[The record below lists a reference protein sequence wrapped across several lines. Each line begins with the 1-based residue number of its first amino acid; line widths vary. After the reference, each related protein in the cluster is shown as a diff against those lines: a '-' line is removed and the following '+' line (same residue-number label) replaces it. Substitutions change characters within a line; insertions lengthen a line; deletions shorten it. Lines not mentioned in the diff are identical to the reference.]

1 MKKLNN
7 SSIRLSKKCHCDER
21 SEEAISYFPH
31 RIGIATLPS
40 VARND
45 RRGLFRQLII
55 LLLIVMWFLPMLLS
69 SAHGED
75 KKAAPNKERI
85 NSVVGKGLDYL
96 ARTQNANGSWTC
108 QIGYKLNDTYQGEEN
123 VNENVG
129 ITAIAGIAF
138 LAQGNVPGKGKYG
151 TNVEKAVQFVLSCA
165 RETDGYI
172 TKHGTRMYE
181 HGFATLF
188 LAEVYGMTKREDIK
202 SRLKNSAQLIINS
215 QHPDGGWRYQPSP
228 LDADISVTV
237 TTLQALRACRNVG
250 IAVPKEVIDKAV
262 SYVKKSYIALPDA
275 MGAFNYQLTPPTRI
289 SFALTS
295 AGVTSLMS
303 AGEYNTPE
311 IQRGINYILKNLP
324 GSYGDYHYY
333 YGHYYAVQA
342 LFQAGGKN
350 WEQYFGRIR
359 NEIIV
364 YQQPDGSWMDDVGPA
379 YATAMA
385 CIILQIPNDYLPIFQ
400 R

>member
-1 MKKLNN
+1 MKKRNN
-7 SSIRLSKKCHCDER
+7 
-21 SEEAISYFPH
+21 
-31 RIGIATLPS
+31 
-40 VARND
+40 N
-45 RRGLFRQLII
+45 
-55 LLLIVMWFLPMLLS
+55 LLLCFMIAGLLPVLLS
-69 SAHGED
+69 SARGED
-75 KKAAPNKERI
+75 KKPSPNKERV

-108 QIGYKLNDTYQGEEN
+108 QIGYKLNDIYKGED
-123 VNENVG
+123 NENVG

-138 LAQGNVPGKGKYG
+138 LAQGSVPGKGKYG
-151 TNVEKAVQFVLSCA
+151 ANVEKAVQFILSCA

-172 TKHGTRMYE
+172 TKYGTRMYE

-188 LAEVYGMTKREDIK
+188 LAEVYGMTKREDVK

-215 QHPDGGWRYQPSP
+215 QHPEGGWRYQPSP

-262 SYVKKSYIALPDA
+262 SYVKKSYVVLPES
-275 MGAFNYQLTPPTRI
+275 MGAFNYQLTPPSRI

-311 IQRGINYILKNLP
+311 VQRGINYILKNLP
-324 GSYGDYHYY
+324 TAYGDYHYY

-350 WEQYFGRIR
+350 WEQYFSRIR

-364 YQQPDGSWMDDVGPA
+364 QQERDGSGAWTDDVGPA

>member
-1 MKKLNN
+1 MKKQSNIL
-7 SSIRLSKKCHCDER
+7 
-21 SEEAISYFPH
+21 
-31 RIGIATLPS
+31 RIFIG
-40 VARND
+40 
-45 RRGLFRQLII
+45 
-55 LLLIVMWFLPMLLS
+55 LLLVFAAYHLLYS
-69 SAHGED
+69 QESRQPATD
-75 KKAAPNKERI
+75 KNRI
-85 NSVVGKGLDYL
+85 NSAVLKGLDYL

-108 QIGYKLNDTYQGEEN
+108 AIGYKLNDTYQGKEYD
-123 VNENVG
+123 NVG
-129 ITAIAGIAF
+129 ITAIAGIAL
-138 LAQGNVPGKGKYG
+138 LAHGSTPGKGRYG
-151 TNVEKAVQFVLSCA
+151 AQVERAVQFVLSCA

-172 TKHGTRMYE
+172 TRHGTRMYE

-188 LAEVYGMTKREDIK
+188 LAEAYGMVKRDDIK
-202 SRLKNSAQLIINS
+202 GKLKNSVQLIINS
-215 QHPDGGWRYQPSP
+215 QHPSGGWRYQPYP
-228 LDADISVTV
+228 TDADISVTV
-237 TTLQALRACRNVG
+237 TILQALRACRNSG

-262 SYVKKSYIALPDA
+262 NYIKKSYVQIDSN

-295 AGVTSLMS
+295 AGVTSMMS

-311 IQRGINYILKNLP
+311 IQKGVSYILKNMP
-324 GSYGDYHYY
+324 ENYGDYHYY

-342 LFQAGGKN
+342 LFQFGGKS
-350 WEQYFGRIR
+350 WEQYFSRVR

-364 YQQPDGSWMDDVGPA
+364 YQQADGTWQDDVGSP

>member
-7 SSIRLSKKCHCDER
+7 
-21 SEEAISYFPH
+21 
-31 RIGIATLPS
+31 
-40 VARND
+40 N
-45 RRGLFRQLII
+45 
-55 LLLIVMWFLPMLLS
+55 LLLFLVIACFLAVLLS
-69 SAHGED
+69 SAQGED
-75 KKAAPNKERI
+75 KKPAPNKERV

-96 ARTQNANGSWTC
+96 ALTQNANGSWTC

-123 VNENVG
+123 VNDNVG
-129 ITAIAGIAF
+129 VTAIAGIAF
-138 LAQGNVPGKGKYG
+138 LAQGSVPGKGKYG

-172 TKHGTRMYE
+172 AKHGTRMYE

-188 LAEVYGMTKREDIK
+188 LAEVYGMNKREDIK
-202 SRLKNSAQLIINS
+202 SRLKNSAQLIVNS
-215 QHPDGGWRYQPSP
+215 QHPEGGWRYTPHAN
-228 LDADISVTV
+228 DADISVTV
-237 TTLQALRACRNVG
+237 TILQALRACRNVG
-250 IAVPKEVIDKAV
+250 ISVPKEVIDKAV
-262 SYVKKSYIALPDA
+262 SYVKKSYVALGES
-275 MGAFNYQLTPPTRI
+275 MGAFNYQLTPPSRI

-295 AGVTSLMS
+295 AGVTALMS

-311 IQRGINYILKNLP
+311 VQRGINYILKNLP
-324 GSYGDYHYY
+324 TAYANYHYY

-364 YQQPDGSWMDDVGPA
+364 YQQPDGSWTDDVGPV

>member
-1 MKKLNN
+1 MRRRNN
-7 SSIRLSKKCHCDER
+7 
-21 SEEAISYFPH
+21 
-31 RIGIATLPS
+31 
-40 VARND
+40 N
-45 RRGLFRQLII
+45 
-55 LLLIVMWFLPMLLS
+55 LLLFLMIAWFLPMLLS
-69 SAHGED
+69 SARGED
-75 KKAAPNKERI
+75 KKPALNKERI

-108 QIGYKLNDTYQGEEN
+108 QIGYKLNETYQGEEK
-123 VNENVG
+123 ENVG
-129 ITAIAGIAF
+129 VTAIAGIAF
-138 LAQGNVPGKGKYG
+138 LAQGSVPGKGKYG

-202 SRLKNSAQLIINS
+202 SRLKNSAQLIIHS
-215 QHPDGGWRYQPSP
+215 QHPEGGWRYQPSP

-250 IAVPKEVIDKAV
+250 IAVPKDVIDKAV
-262 SYVKKSYIALPDA
+262 SYVKKSYVALGEA

-359 NEIIV
+359 TEIIV
-364 YQQPDGSWMDDVGPA
+364 YQQPDGSWTDDVGPV

>member
-1 MKKLNN
+1 
-7 SSIRLSKKCHCDER
+7 
-21 SEEAISYFPH
+21 
-31 RIGIATLPS
+31 
-40 VARND
+40 
-45 RRGLFRQLII
+45 
-55 LLLIVMWFLPMLLS
+55 MLLS
-69 SAHGED
+69 PVQGED
-75 KKAAPNKERI
+75 KKVKPDKGRI
-85 NSVVGKGLDYL
+85 NSIIEKGLDYL
-96 ARTQNANGSWTC
+96 ARTQNSNGSWTC
-108 QIGYKLNDTYQGEEN
+108 TVGYKLNDTYDGEQK
-123 VNENVG
+123 ENVG
-129 ITAIAGIAF
+129 VTAIAGIAF
-138 LAQGNVPGKGKYG
+138 LAQGSIPGKGKYG
-151 TNVEKAVQFVLSCA
+151 TNVERAVQFVLSCA

-202 SRLKNSAQLIINS
+202 SRLKKSTQLIINS
-215 QHPDGGWRYQPSP
+215 QHSNGGWRYQPYP
-228 LDADISVTV
+228 HDADISVTV
-237 TTLQALRACRNVG
+237 TTLQALRACRNAG

-262 SYVKKSYIALPDA
+262 SYVKKSYVALSES

-289 SFALTS
+289 SFALTA

-303 AGEYNTPE
+303 AGEYNAIE
-311 IQRGINYILKNLP
+311 VQRGINYILSPKNLP
-324 GSYGDYHYY
+324 TIYGDYHYY

-350 WEQYFGRIR
+350 WEQYFSRIR
-359 NEIIV
+359 TEIIIH
-364 YQQPDGSWMDDVGPA
+364 QGTDGSGSWTDEVGPV

>member
-1 MKKLNN
+1 MKTNDNN
-7 SSIRLSKKCHCDER
+7 TNK
-21 SEEAISYFPH
+21 ISNGVK
-31 RIGIATLPS
+31 R
-40 VARND
+40 RNNN
-45 RRGLFRQLII
+45 LII
-55 LLLIVMWFLPMLLS
+55 ILIVAWFLPMLLS
-69 SAHGED
+69 PARGED
-75 KKAAPNKERI
+75 KKMQPDKNRV
-85 NSVVGKGLDYL
+85 NSAIEKGLDYL
-96 ARTQNANGSWTC
+96 ARTQNPNGSWTC
-108 QIGYKLNDTYQGEEN
+108 TVGYKLNDTYDGEQK
-123 VNENVG
+123 ENVG
-129 ITAIAGIAF
+129 VTAIAGIAF
-138 LAQGNVPGKGKYG
+138 LAQGSVPGKGKYG

-202 SRLKNSAQLIINS
+202 SRLKKSAQLIINS
-215 QHPDGGWRYQPSP
+215 QDSKGGWRYQPYPHDS
-228 LDADISVTV
+228 DISVTV

-262 SYVKKSYIALPDA
+262 SYVKKSYVALPGST
-275 MGAFNYQLTPPTRI
+275 GAFNYQLIPPSRI
-289 SFALTS
+289 SFALTA

-303 AGEYNTPE
+303 AGEYNIPE
-311 IQRGINYILKNLP
+311 VQNGINHILKNLP
-324 GSYGDYHYY
+324 TIYGDYHYY
-333 YGHYYAVQA
+333 YGHYYSVQA

-350 WEQYFGRIR
+350 WEPYFSRIR
-359 NEIIV
+359 NEIIIH
-364 YQQPDGSWMDDVGPA
+364 QEQDGSGSWTDEVGPV